1 MANYRNALDKHLGIT
16 EQDHATLPYA
26 RYRSLIEHV
35 GQALSGEN
43 YAAAQVYALLLVAE
57 NQQDATTIDVN
68 LANSEDL
75 AIAISTNIA
84 RDLDRITDAIDRLNR

>member
-16 EQDHATLPYA
+16 EQDHATSPYP
-26 RYRSLIEHV
+26 RYRALIEHV
-35 GQALSGEN
+35 GQALTEQN

-68 LANSEDL
+68 LSNPEGLAM
-75 AIAISTNIA
+75 AIATNIA
-84 RDLDRITDAIDRLNR
+84 GDLDRITDAIDRLNR